1 MVLIIQ
7 LIETSKFR
15 NEYQRIA
22 SLFVSIFCVRIKKKK
37 RKASRWYVKSKAS
50 AKKG

>member
-22 SLFVSIFCVRIKKKK
+22 SLFVSIFCVRTKKKEK
-37 RKASRWYVKSKAS
+37 KS
-50 AKKG
+50 